1 MMDPMGLSLLV
12 RLHRDNL
19 LREAA
24 TDRLVDEAVS
34 AREASDTTSR
44 MVRWRTLGATFWAS
58 IVERFRVAARLESTS
73 G

>member
-24 TDRLVDEAVS
+24 TDRLVD
-34 AREASDTTSR
+34 
-44 MVRWRTLGATFWAS
+44 
-58 IVERFRVAARLESTS
+58 
-73 G
+73 